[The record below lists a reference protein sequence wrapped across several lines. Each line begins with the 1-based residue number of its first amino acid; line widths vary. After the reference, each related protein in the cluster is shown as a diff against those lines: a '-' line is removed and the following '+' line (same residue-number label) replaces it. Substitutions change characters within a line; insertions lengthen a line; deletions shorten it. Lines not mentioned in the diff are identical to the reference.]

1 MVKFRFWTNLTTLFT
16 LLDSSLQELD
26 LKRPTTFKDLDKFQ
40 QPSPTIRP
48 SRTCHDLIREPPTIF
63 YSFNFSIQIY
73 SNLYKNVRY
82 RWCCFIFKRD
92 QNKNLGQNKD
102 NLINYLS
109 KDYGYSKESANRV
122 IVKAV
127 KENVI
132 RTVLFDGKNS
142 YKIVENGE
150 NTMIVPET
158 QLNDTQLND
167 ADATEARN
175 ALAIEETVVGT
186 PTHMLN
192 DEITSTLEKKV

>member
-1 MVKFRFWTNLTTLFT
+1 M
-16 LLDSSLQELD
+16 
-26 LKRPTTFKDLDKFQ
+26 
-40 QPSPTIRP
+40 
-48 SRTCHDLIREPPTIF
+48 
-63 YSFNFSIQIY
+63 
-73 SNLYKNVRY
+73 
-82 RWCCFIFKRD
+82 FKRD

-122 IVKAV
+122 IEKAV

-132 RTVLFDGKNS
+132 RIVSFDGKNS

-167 ADATEARN
+167 ADATEARY

-186 PTHMLN
+186 PAHMLN
-192 DEITSTLEKKV
+192 DEIISTLEKKV

>member
-1 MVKFRFWTNLTTLFT
+1 M
-16 LLDSSLQELD
+16 
-26 LKRPTTFKDLDKFQ
+26 
-40 QPSPTIRP
+40 
-48 SRTCHDLIREPPTIF
+48 
-63 YSFNFSIQIY
+63 
-73 SNLYKNVRY
+73 
-82 RWCCFIFKRD
+82 FKRD

-167 ADATEARN
+167 ADAAEARN